1 METTRL
7 GFQEAMASGGTQN
20 RQLLIRMDQ
29 RPLLDALDNHPH
41 PTPRLPELKSTW
53 ARKEEEEGRE
63 SLHLPGL
70 FIQKGERG
78 ESGLGLSLF
87 TG

>member
-1 METTRL
+1 MPRTT
-7 GFQEAMASGGTQN
+7 T
-20 RQLLIRMDQ
+20 
-29 RPLLDALDNHPH
+29 
-41 PTPRLPELKSTW
+41 PTPLPELKSTW

-78 ESGLGLSLF
+78 EIWTGLIPVYWVESRLE
-87 TG
+87 TKV